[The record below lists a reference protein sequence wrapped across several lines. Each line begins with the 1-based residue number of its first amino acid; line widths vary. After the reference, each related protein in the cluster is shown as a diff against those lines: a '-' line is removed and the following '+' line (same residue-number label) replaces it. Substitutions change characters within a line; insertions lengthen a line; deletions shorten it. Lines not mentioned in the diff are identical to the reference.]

1 VVAALYITYV
11 HPRIL
16 PNPPFEPRSRT
27 PPILSVVQDL
37 GNTNFSIHLPRTSF
51 DRRATAQIVLRAV
64 KSLGVDDAH
73 VNDRNDI
80 CVGEY
85 KMSLLFSDPLRPGLP
100 LVMMEYVSGS
110 AYKIVNSRAYHHG
123 TMLISTQLGNLG
135 ELLRPNNVPSP

>member
-1 VVAALYITYV
+1 VEAALFITYV

-16 PNPPFEPRSRT
+16 TFVLNFAHERMPL

-85 KMSLLFSDPLRPGLP
+85 KMSLLYSDALRSFWLTVDKIRVWICIQDRKQSRLP
-100 LVMMEYVSGS
+100 PW
-110 AYKIVNSRAYHHG
+110 HHAHLDATG
-123 TMLISTQLGNLG
+123 
-135 ELLRPNNVPSP
+135 